1 MANPQHA
8 FINLVETM
16 GGDLAVVNS
25 ARVSYGSSSVELTEK
40 DERLISRLLRDHHGT
55 PFEQSVMTFYV
66 RCPIFVAREWFRH
79 RMGCLTGDTEITLS
93 SESGKTVYKRTIKEI
108 YDLKHGGVVDQ
119 MPVLVKNGTSKAGTP
134 VFRDARRRYKNAE
147 RTRILPNCQDRT
159 MRVLDEETG
168 LFTTGKMADV
178 WETGVKEVYLVETED
193 GKSVRASAEH
203 PFLTDDG
210 WVKAKDLTGEEFLVS
225 SKPVAAN
232 DRVIP
237 PRLREGI
244 GIWVQML
251 RRRMIDPRGA
261 TCYICGHFFEADQID
276 LDHVV
281 PVVADLKLA
290 LDEDNIKPAC
300 KACHRA
306 KSNEEQAFTADGRRK
321 TVLGIK
327 WVKIKSKPII
337 VGEEMTYDIEME
349 APHHNY
355 VANGLVV
362 HNSFNEIS
370 GRYKELPT
378 DFYVPR
384 QFRIPNPDTKQMD
397 YKYIDAPDEL
407 NAEATAIA
415 KKLYKQAE
423 DAYRALLDAGIAK
436 EHARI
441 VLPVGIFTEFR
452 WTVNARALMNFL
464 ALRNEPSAMG
474 EIRSYARGIEKL
486 FSDFMPVTHKA
497 FVDAKRVAP

>member
-1 MANPQHA
+1 MSEHA
-8 FINLVETM
+8 FVELVDKM
-16 GGDLAVVNS
+16 GGDLSVVNS
-25 ARVSYGSSSVELTEK
+25 ARVSYGKHSMELTEK
-40 DERLISRLLRDHHGT
+40 DERLIHRLLKDRHGT
-55 PFEQSVMTFYV
+55 PFEQATMTFYV
-66 RCPIFVAREWFRH
+66 RCPIFVAREWMRH
-79 RMGCLTGDTEITLS
+79 RIGCLTGDTEITLS

-159 MRVLDEETG
+159 MRVLDEDTG

-178 WETGVKEVYLVETED
+178 WETGVKEVYIVETED

-261 TCYICGHFFEADQID
+261 TCYICGHFFGADQID

-370 GRYKELPT
+370 GRYSQLPT
-378 DFYVPR
+378 DFYMPNP
-384 QFRIPNPDTKQMD
+384 FRVPNPDTKQMD
-397 YKYIDAPDEL
+397 YKYIDADAEL
-407 NAEATAIA
+407 NE
-415 KKLYKQAE
+415 QAQIVAAHAYE
-423 DAYRALLDAGIAK
+423 VAQDAYHTLLEMGIAK

-441 VLPVGIFTEFR
+441 ILPVGLFTEFR
-452 WTVNARALMNFL
+452 WAINARSLMNFL
-464 ALRNEPSAMG
+464 SLRTAPGAMA
-474 EIRSYARGIEKL
+474 EIRGYANFIEQL
-486 FSDFMPVTHKA
+486 WATWMPVTAAA
-497 FVDAKRVAP
+497 FDKYGRVAP